1 MLAPGGA
8 AGGEV
13 TGRCAANGDQAQGRT
28 TKRRQADR
36 HAADRDGAQCDTAHR
51 KDPACSTTHGED
63 PARAAAKREDTRDAA
78 AECHQASAL
87 SPMAKM
93 PLACPEGSPV
103 DGSGPKATSTSGQ
116 PRTAVLDR
124 RRTARRCRVVG

>member
-1 MLAPGGA
+1 MFAPGGA

-78 AECHQASAL
+78 AECHQALGSV
-87 SPMAKM
+87 PDGQYVGV
-93 PLACPEGSPV
+93 PEGSPV